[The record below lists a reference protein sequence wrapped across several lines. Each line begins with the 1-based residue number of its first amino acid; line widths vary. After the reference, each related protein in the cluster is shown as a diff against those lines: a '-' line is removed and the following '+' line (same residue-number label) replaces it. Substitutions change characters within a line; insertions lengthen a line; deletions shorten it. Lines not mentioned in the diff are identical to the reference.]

1 MEVREDSLALE
12 DKRCQSRGHKSS
24 VRNPNFAFVSAIAS
38 LRARAGEAGTVM
50 DKWRSESDRA
60 PRGLWYLTGF
70 AGIHRFDTFTREE
83 RMSLLSICDPNPA
96 AISVE
101 GTAGEA
107 IRMMLQ
113 QHVGAAAVLDSERRV
128 AGIFT
133 ERDVLSRLALSGRDP
148 EKTSVLDLMTTPVEM
163 ATEQTTEA
171 EALATM
177 VERHY
182 RHLPVVDD
190 NGRLLGMLSIR
201 HVLEARVDQLVREL
215 EGVRT
220 EYIYQEDRDEM

>member
-1 MEVREDSLALE
+1 M
-12 DKRCQSRGHKSS
+12 
-24 VRNPNFAFVSAIAS
+24 
-38 LRARAGEAGTVM
+38 T
-50 DKWRSESDRA
+50 
-60 PRGLWYLTGF
+60 
-70 AGIHRFDTFTREE
+70 
-83 RMSLLSICDPNPA
+83 LLSICDPNPA

-101 GTAGEA
+101 GTVAEA
-107 IRMMLQ
+107 IRMMLK
-113 QHVGAAAVLDSERRV
+113 QHVGAAAVLDSEKRV

-133 ERDVLSRLALSGRDP
+133 ERDVLSRFALSGRDP

-177 VERHY
+177 IERHY

-201 HVLEARVDQLVREL
+201 HLLEARVDELVHEL
-215 EGVRT
+215 EGIRS
-220 EYIYQEDRDEM
+220 EYLYQEEKDES